1 MLLILVLILILLLK
15 CETLWIFFKQVKMN
29 YFYGLSTI
37 RYPFKLFRHNF
48 KNLAALNPLTTFGFY
63 TFRDLSVYMDRI
75 YNSFR
80 DLSVNKDIIYILYRV
95 KKDSFH
101 LLHTSRGTYLPF
113 HSASNVLNTN
123 TNTRKNGFAIFKSS

>member
-1 MLLILVLILILLLK
+1 
-15 CETLWIFFKQVKMN
+15 MN

-113 HSASNVLNTN
+113 HSASNVLNDQYAEKPICNFQKFIKISLKN
-123 TNTRKNGFAIFKSS
+123 TI